1 VLLLPSKC
9 TKRPKA
15 QVNALVLND
24 LDVNLTEEVLAQL
37 EVKDALAGN
46 FCSLSINAI
55 SGTEE
60 GHALRLRA
68 LAKNKI
74 LLMLVDSVGDRIQ
87 EE

>member
-1 VLLLPSKC
+1 
-9 TKRPKA
+9 
-15 QVNALVLND
+15 
-24 LDVNLTEEVLAQL
+24 
-37 EVKDALAGN
+37 VKDALAGN

-87 EE
+87 EG